1 MNKEEKI
8 IEEAKESYETYF
20 KESEGTTDEAHRGKD
35 IILDNDKL
43 EKEISKEKE
52 DVEKKHESLEV
63 LREKINEDAEKSYET
78 YFKESEGTTDDE
90 YRGGD
95 VVLDVDKIE
104 KEIAEEKETITK
116 K

>member
-1 MNKEEKI
+1 MTI
-8 IEEAKESYETYF
+8 
-20 KESEGTTDEAHRGKD
+20 
-35 IILDNDKL
+35 
-43 EKEISKEKE
+43 
-52 DVEKKHESLEV
+52 
-63 LREKINEDAEKSYET
+63 EKINEDAEKSYET
-78 YFKESEGTTDDE
+78 YFKESEETTDDE